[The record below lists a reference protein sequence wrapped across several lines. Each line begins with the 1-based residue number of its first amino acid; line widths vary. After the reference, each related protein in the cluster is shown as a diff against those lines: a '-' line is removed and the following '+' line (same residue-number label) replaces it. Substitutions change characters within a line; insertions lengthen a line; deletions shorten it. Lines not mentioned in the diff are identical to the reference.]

1 MLIKF
6 LTEGESPVPG
16 VGAFSAGDTRDLCVD
31 IAAGFIRQGIA
42 EEVKQEK
49 TQPAKAAVKEG

>member
-1 MLIKF
+1 MLIRF

-16 VGAFSAGDTRDLCVD
+16 VGAFSAGDTRDLSVD
-31 IAAGFIRQGIA
+31 VATGFMRQGIA

-49 TQPAKAAVKEG
+49 TQPAKAAVKEV